1 MTYTPKSKFAEDI
14 IGFFEYRESQGH
26 TMDNAIKYL
35 YRFDAFCFQ
44 KRPDADAL
52 TTELIQDWLQD
63 VISQGYIDMVG
74 RCSAIRIFAKYLRG
88 LGKEAEFLP
97 GSYARDK
104 RTFVPYIFSSAELTA
119 FFDATD
125 RLKEWHCG
133 DRFSPVVA
141 PVLFRLMY
149 TSGLRPTEVRGI
161 RDEDVRLQ
169 SGEIYIHS
177 NKTKKERII
186 VVSEDMLRLLHDYEN
201 DKHCFF
207 ARTEYYFSRADGL
220 QYTGQQLRTMF
231 DKCWHKANLGIE
243 KSKLPPARP
252 YDLRHTFASAVLQN
266 WLNEGKDLY
275 SALPYL
281 RAYMGHEHFEDTAY
295 YIHIIPERLL
305 ASTGVDWEKLDST
318 IPEVQIWD

>member
-14 IGFFEYRESQGH
+14 VGFFEYREAQGH
-26 TMDNAIKYL
+26 TMDNSIKYL
-35 YRFDAFCFQ
+35 YRFDTFCSE
-44 KRPDADAL
+44 KRPDADRL
-52 TTELIQDWLQD
+52 TTVLIQDWLQD

-97 GSYARDK
+97 ASYARDK
-104 RTFVPYIFSSAELTA
+104 RTFVPYVFSSAELTT

-133 DRFSPVVA
+133 DRFAPVVA

-149 TSGLRPTEVRGI
+149 TSGLRPSEVRGI
-161 RDEDVRLQ
+161 RNEDVRLQ
-169 SGEIYIHS
+169 SGEIYIHN

-186 VVSEDMLRLLHDYEN
+186 VVSDDMLRLLYEYEN
-201 DKHCFF
+201 AKHCFF
-207 ARTEYYFSRADGL
+207 ARTKYYFSRADGL
-220 QYTGQQLRTMF
+220 QYTGQQLRAIF
-231 DKCWHKANLGIE
+231 DKCWHEANPCIE

-252 YDLRHTFASAVLQN
+252 YDLRHTFASAVLQK

-295 YIHIIPERLL
+295 YIHIIPDRLL
-305 ASTGVDWEKLDST
+305 ASTGVDWEKLDSA
-318 IPEVQIWD
+318 IPEVRIWD